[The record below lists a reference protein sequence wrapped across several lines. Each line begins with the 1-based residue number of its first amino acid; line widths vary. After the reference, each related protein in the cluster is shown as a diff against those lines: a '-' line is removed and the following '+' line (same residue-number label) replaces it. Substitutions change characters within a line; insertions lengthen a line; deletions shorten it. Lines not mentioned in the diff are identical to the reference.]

1 MKNKFSTYLAKKE
14 PLLETLI
21 QRLNAKYE
29 YASVLGSDVHGKI
42 YAVNRSSTNVGDN
55 PEMESG
61 FVFRIYHKGVSFEY
75 ATNEVTPK
83 KIPQI
88 EKEIADLVAHPHLG
102 KNVGMGVPH
111 EEALVQTFVRKNRGR
126 DYATETIVA
135 LLSDLVQKT
144 LKEKNVVNVSVSAN
158 FQEISKIFISG
169 KRHLKQYYNYCA
181 SSAFVMVRDGATTRY
196 AYDGL
201 DENSLAGVLKGLP
214 KMVKKTYRLALD
226 LLKAELPK
234 PGVYTIITDPSIT
247 GLIVHEAFGHG
258 VEMDQFVKDRAL
270 AQEYV
275 GKQVAS
281 PLVSMHDG
289 AAAANSVAS
298 YFFDDDGVSAQDTL
312 IIDKGILKAGIC
324 DATSAL
330 QLGIKPTG
338 NGRRQIFSHKAYT
351 RMTNTYFEKGNA
363 SLDEM
368 IKSVKHGYYIAK
380 TNNGMED
387 PKNWGI
393 QCAAHYGRE
402 IKDGKFTGK
411 MISPVVMSGFVLD
424 LLKSIS
430 MVSND
435 FEVSGS
441 GHCGKGYKEWVRVSD
456 GGPSLKA
463 EVKIG

>member
-21 QRLNAKYE
+21 KRLNAKYD
-29 YASVLGSDVHGKI
+29 YASVLGTDVHGKI
-42 YAVNRSSTNVGDN
+42 FSVNRSSTNVGDN

-61 FVFRIYHKGVSFEY
+61 FVFRIYHKGVSHEY
-75 ATNEVTPK
+75 ATNEVTLK
-83 KIPQI
+83 SLNKI
-88 EKEIADLVAHPHLG
+88 EADLDALVSHPHLG
-102 KNVGMGVPH
+102 AKVSMGLPK
-111 EEALVQTFVRKNRGR
+111 EEALTQTFVRKNRGK
-126 DYATETIVA
+126 DYPTEKIVA

-144 LKEKNVVNVSVSAN
+144 LKEKNVANVNVAAN
-158 FQEISKIFISG
+158 TQEISKIFISA

-181 SSAFVMVRDGATTRY
+181 SAAFVMVRDGATTRY

-214 KMVKKTYRLALD
+214 KMVKKTYRLAMD

-270 AQEYV
+270 AQEYMN
-275 GKQVAS
+275 KQVAS
-281 PLVSMHDG
+281 PLISMHDG
-289 AAAANSVAS
+289 AAKVNSVAS

-312 IIDKGILKAGIC
+312 IIDKGILKAGIV

-338 NGRRQIFSHKAYT
+338 NGRRQIFSHKTYT
-351 RMTNTYFEKGNA
+351 RMTNTYFEEGNA
-363 SLDEM
+363 TLEEM
-368 IKSVKHGYYIAK
+368 IKSVKYGYLIAK
-380 TNNGMED
+380 TSNGMED

-424 LLKSIS
+424 LLKSIT
-430 MVSND
+430 MVSKD
-435 FEVSGS
+435 FVISGS